1 MAISSAEVVRLT
13 VARIMSNGAPVC
25 SMSVTSKRREIA
37 SRSRW
42 GTTRSMA
49 WLVLSVARTMAR
61 AKADEPYSRCSC
73 SSFWLAS
80 ESSVSVTCIALRDV
94 QSVRIITTPAPTRK
108 AKLAG
113 TFSLSAS
120 IVIAESPAW
129 RAIWKASQPAIGTP
143 MKFTRSF
150 PAKASAR
157 AKVPPR
163 IVMRRMLILKRWT
176 KKRMRLHTSQQTSSE
191 RMIWFSTIWMKAV
204 CDSVP
209 LSPLKSAK

>member
-108 AKLAG
+108 EKLAG

-157 AKVPPR
+157 GEGAAQDRDAQDVDLETLDEEEDEAACQPADQQREKDMVFD
-163 IVMRRMLILKRWT
+163 RMNEG
-176 KKRMRLHTSQQTSSE
+176 RLRQ
-191 RMIWFSTIWMKAV
+191 RPF
-204 CDSVP
+204 
-209 LSPLKSAK
+209 